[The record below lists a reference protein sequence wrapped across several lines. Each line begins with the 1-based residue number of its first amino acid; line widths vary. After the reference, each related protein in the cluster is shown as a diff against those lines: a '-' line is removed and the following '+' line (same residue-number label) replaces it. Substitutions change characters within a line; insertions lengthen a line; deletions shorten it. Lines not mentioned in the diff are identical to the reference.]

1 MTVREGVPADLPRLR
16 EIQTT
21 ALAEP
26 WPALLETA
34 VDGPPPLYVVA
45 DGPVVGYAIV
55 VPDGGTVAYVPEFA
69 IHTEA
74 QREGCGSRLLRY
86 LRGEL
91 AAAGYEQLRVTVRV
105 SDDGAREFYVVH
117 GFERLERIDDHFEG
131 CDGFLLALA
140 LDGPGE

>member
-1 MTVREGVPADLPRLR
+1 MTVREAVPADLPRLR

-34 VDGPPPLYVVA
+34 VDGPPPLYVVD
-45 DGPVVGYAIV
+45 DGPVVAYAVV
-55 VPDGGTVAYVPEFA
+55 VPDGESVAYAPEFA
-69 IHTEA
+69 VHPDA
-74 QREGCGSRLLRY
+74 QREGYGSRLLRY

-105 SDDGAREFYVVH
+105 SDGGARSFYAAS
-117 GFERLERIDDHFEG
+117 GFERLERLEDHFEG
-131 CDGFLLALA
+131 ADGLLLALA
-140 LDGPGE
+140 LDGPNG